1 MSQYQTAIYTR
12 GDTLPTMDGGNFYH
26 SPELFHIVERTPGQR
41 PCMAVATDGQGRV
54 VGHILV
60 FLLRASWMPL
70 LYWQAHAYGEGDYAE
85 DVNSEEVFGLLLEA
99 LVRRLRRRLCF
110 FIEFSDISRKMFGYK
125 YFRAQGFFPIPWQE
139 IHNSL
144 HSMDPHDRLQPKML
158 KKIGHIYQQG
168 VVTREVT
175 TEEDLDHFVHLVR
188 GFYRWKVHRVVPPEK
203 QIAEI
208 YRSDNGRLFAT
219 LYKGRL
225 IGGCVCVYSEGN
237 AYLWYLASLRKRYA
251 RLHPATMTVWQAI
264 IWAWKHN
271 YAHIYFLD
279 AGLPYPNNPF
289 REFILRFGGK
299 PVAKYRWFRF
309 SIGWLNK
316 LLSWIWKE

>member
-175 TEEDLDHFVHLVR
+175 TEEDLDRFVHLVR

-251 RLHPATMTVWQAI
+251 WLHPAMMTVWQAI

-309 SIGWLNK
+309 SIGWLN
-316 LLSWIWKE
+316 

>member
-175 TEEDLDHFVHLVR
+175 TEEDLDRFVHLVR

-309 SIGWLNK
+309 SIGWLNN

>member
-12 GDTLPTMDGGNFYH
+12 GDTLPSMDDGNFFH

-41 PCMAVATDGQGRV
+41 PCMAVATDEQGRV

-110 FIEFSDISRKMFGYK
+110 FIEFSDVSRKMFGYK
-125 YFRAQGFFPIPWQE
+125 YFRSQGFFPIPWQE

-158 KKIGHIYQQG
+158 KKIEHAYQQG
-168 VVTREVT
+168 VETREVT
-175 TEEDLDHFVHLVR
+175 TEEDLDRFAHLVR

-203 QIAEI
+203 QI
-208 YRSDNGRLFAT
+208 R
-219 LYKGRL
+219 
-225 IGGCVCVYSEGN
+225 
-237 AYLWYLASLRKRYA
+237 LASSCNDDRVAGDHLGVETQLCPHLLPRCRAALSQQSVSRVHPSLR
-251 RLHPATMTVWQAI
+251 WQACGEVPLVPI
-264 IWAWKHN
+264 LYWMAQQ
-271 YAHIYFLD
+271 AALLD
-279 AGLPYPNNPF
+279 MERVG
-289 REFILRFGGK
+289 
-299 PVAKYRWFRF
+299 RW
-309 SIGWLNK
+309 L
-316 LLSWIWKE
+316 

>member
-175 TEEDLDHFVHLVR
+175 TEEDLDRFVHLVR

-251 RLHPATMTVWQAI
+251 
-264 IWAWKHN
+264 
-271 YAHIYFLD
+271 
-279 AGLPYPNNPF
+279 GLPYPNNPF

>member
-1 MSQYQTAIYTR
+1 
-12 GDTLPTMDGGNFYH
+12 
-26 SPELFHIVERTPGQR
+26 
-41 PCMAVATDGQGRV
+41 
-54 VGHILV
+54 
-60 FLLRASWMPL
+60 MPL

-85 DVNSEEVFGLLLEA
+85 DVNREEVFGLLLAA

-110 FIEFSDISRKMFGYK
+110 SIEFSDISRKMFGYK
-125 YFRAQGFFPIPWQE
+125 YFRSQGFFPVPWQE

-175 TEEDLDHFVHLVR
+175 TEEDLDRFVHLVR

-289 REFILRFGGK
+289 REFIFRFGGK

>member
-12 GDTLPTMDGGNFYH
+12 GDTLPSMDDGNFFH

-110 FIEFSDISRKMFGYK
+110 FIEFSDVSRKMFGYK
-125 YFRAQGFFPIPWQE
+125 YFRSQGFFPIPWQE

-144 HSMDPHDRLQPKML
+144 HSMDPHDRLQP
-158 KKIGHIYQQG
+158 
-168 VVTREVT
+168 
-175 TEEDLDHFVHLVR
+175 
-188 GFYRWKVHRVVPPEK
+188 
-203 QIAEI
+203 
-208 YRSDNGRLFAT
+208 
-219 LYKGRL
+219 
-225 IGGCVCVYSEGN
+225 
-237 AYLWYLASLRKRYA
+237 
-251 RLHPATMTVWQAI
+251 
-264 IWAWKHN
+264 
-271 YAHIYFLD
+271 
-279 AGLPYPNNPF
+279 
-289 REFILRFGGK
+289 
-299 PVAKYRWFRF
+299 
-309 SIGWLNK
+309 
-316 LLSWIWKE
+316 

>member
-1 MSQYQTAIYTR
+1 MLQYQTAIYTR

-175 TEEDLDHFVHLVR
+175 TEEDLDRFVHLVR

>member
-158 KKIGHIYQQG
+158 KKIGNIYQQG

-175 TEEDLDHFVHLVR
+175 TEEDLDRFVHLVR

>member
-70 LYWQAHAYGEGDYAE
+70 LYWQAHAYGEGDYAD

-175 TEEDLDHFVHLVR
+175 TEEDLDRFVHLVR

>member
-125 YFRAQGFFPIPWQE
+125 YFRAQGFFPIPWQK

-175 TEEDLDHFVHLVR
+175 TEEDLDRFVHLVR

>member
-85 DVNSEEVFGLLLEA
+85 DVNREEVFGLLLEA

-175 TEEDLDHFVHLVR
+175 TEEDLDRFVHLVR

>member
-41 PCMAVATDGQGRV
+41 PCKAVATDGQGRV

-175 TEEDLDHFVHLVR
+175 TEEDLDRFVHLVR

>member
-1 MSQYQTAIYTR
+1 
-12 GDTLPTMDGGNFYH
+12 
-26 SPELFHIVERTPGQR
+26 
-41 PCMAVATDGQGRV
+41 
-54 VGHILV
+54 
-60 FLLRASWMPL
+60 
-70 LYWQAHAYGEGDYAE
+70 
-85 DVNSEEVFGLLLEA
+85 
-99 LVRRLRRRLCF
+99 
-110 FIEFSDISRKMFGYK
+110 
-125 YFRAQGFFPIPWQE
+125 
-139 IHNSL
+139 
-144 HSMDPHDRLQPKML
+144 MDPHDRLQPKML
-158 KKIGHIYQQG
+158 KKIEHAYQQG
-168 VVTREVT
+168 VQTREVT
-175 TEEDLDHFVHLVR
+175 TEEDLDRFAHLVR

-203 QIAEI
+203 QIAEL
-208 YRSDNGRLFAT
+208 YLSDNGRLFAT

-251 RLHPATMTVWQAI
+251 WLHPAMMTVWQAI

>member
-125 YFRAQGFFPIPWQE
+125 YFRGQGFFPIPWQE

-175 TEEDLDHFVHLVR
+175 TEEDLDRFVHLVR

>member
-12 GDTLPTMDGGNFYH
+12 GDTLPSMDDGNFFH

-41 PCMAVATDGQGRV
+41 PCMAVATDEQGRV

-175 TEEDLDHFVHLVR
+175 TEEDLDRFVHLVR

>member
-26 SPELFHIVERTPGQR
+26 SPELFHIVESTPGQR

-175 TEEDLDHFVHLVR
+175 TEEDLDRFVHLVR

>member
-175 TEEDLDHFVHLVR
+175 TEEDLDRFVHLVR

-251 RLHPATMTVWQAI
+251 WLHPPMMTVWQAI
-264 IWAWKHN
+264 TWAWKHN

>member
-12 GDTLPTMDGGNFYH
+12 GDTLPPMDDGNFFH

-41 PCMAVATDGQGRV
+41 PCMAVATDEKGRV

-70 LYWQAHAYGEGDYAE
+70 LYWQAHAYGEGDYAD

-110 FIEFSDISRKMFGYK
+110 FIEFSDVSRKMFGYR

-144 HSMDPHDRLQPKML
+144 HSMDPHDRLQPRML
-158 KKIGHIYQQG
+158 KKIEHTYQQG
-168 VVTREVT
+168 VETREVT
-175 TEEDLDHFVHLVR
+175 TEEELDRFVHLVR
-188 GFYRWKVHRVVPPEK
+188 GFYRWKVHRIVPPEK

-208 YRSDNGRLFAT
+208 YRSDNGCLFAT

-251 RLHPATMTVWQAI
+251 WLHPAMMTVWQAI

>member
-12 GDTLPTMDGGNFYH
+12 GDTLPSMDDGNFFH

-110 FIEFSDISRKMFGYK
+110 FIEFSDVSRKMFGYK
-125 YFRAQGFFPIPWQE
+125 YFRSQGFFPIPWQE

-158 KKIGHIYQQG
+158 KKIEHAYQQG
-168 VVTREVT
+168 VETREVT
-175 TEEDLDHFVHLVR
+175 TEEDLDRFAHLVR

-203 QIAEI
+203 QIAEL
-208 YRSDNGRLFAT
+208 YLCDNGRLFAT

-251 RLHPATMTVWQAI
+251 WLHPAMMTVWQAI

>member
-1 MSQYQTAIYTR
+1 MSQYQTAIYTH

-175 TEEDLDHFVHLVR
+175 TEEDLDRFVHLVR

>member
-175 TEEDLDHFVHLVR
+175 TEEDLDRFVHLVR

>member
-175 TEEDLDHFVHLVR
+175 TEEDLDRFVHLVR

-251 RLHPATMTVWQAI
+251 RLHPATLTVWQAI

>member
-12 GDTLPTMDGGNFYH
+12 GDTLPPMDGGNFYH

-41 PCMAVATDGQGRV
+41 PCMAVASDKQGRV

-85 DVNSEEVFGLLLEA
+85 DVNREEVFGLLLAA

-110 FIEFSDISRKMFGYK
+110 SIEFSDISRKMFGYK
-125 YFRAQGFFPIPWQE
+125 YFRSQGFFPVPWQE

-158 KKIGHIYQQG
+158 KKIEHIYSQG
-168 VVTREVT
+168 VETREVA
-175 TEEDLDHFVHLVR
+175 TEEDLDRFVHLVR

-251 RLHPATMTVWQAI
+251 WLHPAMMTVWQAI
-264 IWAWKHN
+264 TWAWKHN

>member
-110 FIEFSDISRKMFGYK
+110 FTEFSDISRKMFGYK

-175 TEEDLDHFVHLVR
+175 TEEDLDRFVHLVR